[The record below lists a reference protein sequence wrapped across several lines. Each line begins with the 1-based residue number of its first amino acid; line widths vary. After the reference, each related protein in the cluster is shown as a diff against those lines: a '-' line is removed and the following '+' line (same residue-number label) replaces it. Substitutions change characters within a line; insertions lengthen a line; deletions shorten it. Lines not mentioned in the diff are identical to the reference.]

1 MQDAATHTLTHAQ
14 ALATTAAASTAAG
27 TLWETIGIGPAVLFM
42 ALAGTAMGLL
52 FSPPGGSRV
61 RLFALAVIY
70 TVVSAALAVLLAEF
84 LDFAAHKFDSLL
96 ALVLAFCANSALPAL
111 RVAINTR
118 LKTTIGGQVGDA
130 GDMGNGGGIDD
141 GLDASATPR
150 GRRQG
155 DGFGGT
161 WKGD

>member
-1 MQDAATHTLTHAQ
+1 MQDAATHTLTQAQ

-27 TLWETIGIGPAVLFM
+27 TLWQTIGIGPSVLFM
-42 ALAGTAMGLL
+42 ALAGTALGLL
-52 FSPPGGSRV
+52 FSPPGGSRI
-61 RLFALAVIY
+61 RLFVLAIIY

-84 LDFAAHKFDSLL
+84 LDFAAHRFDSLL

-111 RVAINTR
+111 RVAINAR
-118 LKTTIGGQVGDA
+118 LKHTIVGGGLD
-130 GDMGNGGGIDD
+130 DGIDD
-141 GLDASATPR
+141 GLGRPR
-150 GRRQG
+150 RGPD